1 VEELERDR
9 DVVGTIAYP
18 VSREGIVLYD
28 RAA

>member
-1 VEELERDR
+1 MEELEQDR

-18 VSREGIVLYD
+18 AWREGIVLYD